1 MYEEKLNKI
10 TAEFEKR
17 TGLVGVSFSD
27 IVKGNKTVRV
37 LHVANATERLF
48 SVLNSCIIEED
59 GGDQVHVTLKSK
71 STDAIIKS
79 PEAKLLLKVL
89 SESQN
94 INRHSFSSDFFERYT
109 QSVSGAEAQIVSSAN
124 HVVTGRRGAGKSMLL
139 LYCLQSRQRDG
150 APSVWVDIQTYS
162 GRKDEQSIA
171 DIIIELLFQID
182 FPPAVL
188 NDALA
193 IRHLLE
199 STDQTIE
206 GLRKL
211 VPKLRRVLGS
221 VSDDKELF
229 VFLDDLHIF
238 DIELQHVLL
247 DVLYSIFRGNRIF
260 LKISAIE
267 TLIKTYNATNKMGIE
282 IPQDAQRLGLD
293 YNLTTP
299 DKAAQ
304 HIEAILD
311 LHARYAALPTIRRL
325 CSSSD
330 VLPRLTWVSAG
341 VPRDAINLFAQSM
354 LKASASGKRRV
365 TVSNV
370 NMAGSENLSIK
381 IKDLQ
386 SDASASAEVLNI
398 TLEKIRQF
406 CVLEIKSNA
415 FLVEIKSGDE
425 SFRNVQSL
433 VQLRLLHV
441 ISEGITPKAAGTKY
455 MALILDY
462 GLYTGIRAAASV
474 ELFNKDTGSVSAKDL
489 RKLKILKLK

>member
-1 MYEEKLNKI
+1 MSVEILDRI
-10 TAEFEKR
+10 VTAFEKR
-17 TGLVGVSFSD
+17 IGLNGLAYEDVL
-27 IVKGNKTVRV
+27 KGDKTVRI
-37 LHVANATERLF
+37 LHVAHATERLYAI
-48 SVLNSCIIEED
+48 LNECISEEVTD
-59 GGDQVHVTLKSK
+59 DQVHVTLKSK
-71 STDAIIKS
+71 SSDAIIKS

-109 QSVSGAEAQIVSSAN
+109 RSVSGAEVQIVSSAN

-139 LYCLQSRQRDG
+139 LYCLKSRQRDG
-150 APSVWVDIQTYS
+150 APNVWVDVQTYS
-162 GRKDEQSIA
+162 GRKDEQAIS
-171 DIIIELLFQID
+171 DIVIELLFQID
-182 FPPAVL
+182 FPPSTL
-188 NDALA
+188 DDALA
-193 IRHLLE
+193 IRHKLE
-199 STDQTIE
+199 ASDQSVDD
-206 GLRKL
+206 LRRL
-211 VPKLRRVLGS
+211 VPKLRRILS
-221 VSDDKELF
+221 TVSQEKELF

-238 DIELQHVLL
+238 DINLQYVLL

-267 TLIKTYNATNKMGIE
+267 TLISTYNAASKMGIE

-299 DKAAQ
+299 DKAAE
-304 HIEAILD
+304 HIESILD
-311 LHARYAALPTIRRL
+311 SHAHYAALPSIRRL

-354 LKASASGKRRV
+354 LKASASGKKRV

-370 NMAGSENLSIK
+370 NMAASENLSIK

-386 SDASASAEVLNI
+386 SDASAAAEVLNSV
-398 TLEKIRQF
+398 LERIRQF

-425 SFRNVQSL
+425 AFKNVLRL

-441 ISEGITPKAAGTKY
+441 ISEGITPKEAGTKF

-462 GLYTGIRAAASV
+462 GLYTGVRAAASV
-474 ELFNKDTGSVSAKDL
+474 ELCNKDTESVSAKDL
-489 RKLKILKLK
+489 RKLKILKL